1 MNNDRRALAAHTGES
16 PGKRRAAVIA
26 VLAMIFAMLT
36 TINVIGSPQAAQ
48 AAAVCT
54 PGNIYAN
61 TGGAVNELNKYS
73 TTGDLVSSVPL
84 ARSYTDIAFLGDGVT
99 LYGISPGA
107 STMLYTIDPDTGPRP
122 HRLPSPACPP
132 RTTSRTL

>member
-48 AAAVCT
+48 AAVVRRR
-54 PGNIYAN
+54 P
-61 TGGAVNELNKYS
+61 ERRK
-73 TTGDLVSSVPL
+73 DL
-84 ARSYTDIAFLGDGVT
+84 
-99 LYGISPGA
+99 
-107 STMLYTIDPDTGPRP
+107 
-122 HRLPSPACPP
+122 
-132 RTTSRTL
+132 SRRVQR